1 MVAKARVWRRARA
14 SKKSIVKTVKAVIN
28 RNVETKQL
36 NDTFNQNATSTMVF
50 HQLDTIALGTSD
62 TSQRIGDTVKA
73 QSIRIGYN
81 CAVGD
86 ATNVLRVILFQWNE
100 TTTPSENIVLA
111 DTTSTV
117 TKLLGGFS
125 HDSIEGRLLRV
136 IDDTVITL
144 NGVAK
149 PNYIWY
155 KRYNLAK
162 LRKTQFQSGN
172 VFGIGNYYIGY
183 MSDSGASTHPV
194 LQAAWHLRYKDA

>member
-28 RNVETKQL
+28 RNIETKQL
-36 NDTFNQNATSTMVF
+36 NDTFNQNATTTMVY

-62 TSQRIGDTVKA
+62 TSQRIGDSVKH

-81 CAVGD
+81 VAVGD
-86 ATNVLRVILFQWNE
+86 ATNVIRIILFQWNE
-100 TTTPSENIVLA
+100 TTTPTENIVLA
-111 DTTSTV
+111 DTTSAV
-117 TKLLGGFS
+117 TKLCGGFS
-125 HDSIEGRLLRV
+125 HDSVEGRMLRV
-136 IDDTVITL
+136 IDDTVVTL

-172 VFGIGNYYIGY
+172 VFGIGNLYIGY
-183 MSDSGASTHPV
+183 MSDSGSSTHPV
-194 LQAAWHLRYKDA
+194 VQAAWHLRYKDA